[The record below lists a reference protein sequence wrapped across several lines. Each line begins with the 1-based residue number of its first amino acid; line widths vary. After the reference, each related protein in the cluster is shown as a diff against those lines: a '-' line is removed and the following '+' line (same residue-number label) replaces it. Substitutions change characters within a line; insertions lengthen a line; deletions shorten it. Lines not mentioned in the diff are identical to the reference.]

1 MKIEILNIER
11 LETFMKDKP
20 KSNKK
25 DLEHKNNFE
34 EKDIKKKINVE
45 KTTLIISIISMAL
58 TLFISIKSLELS
70 ETISPSIYD
79 VECINIQTDF
89 LKNNIPNGVVVENKT
104 DIFINQKKGSI
115 SDVGNIIMCKDEN
128 TSKYL
133 VYRIESIRNMTYD
146 NEEIVNNYIKDYTS
160 LYQPANWNYIEEQN
174 TLYSILYVK
183 NGNGQIDLWLILL
196 NTDKSYYKI
205 YNHTALSLENQ
216 NSDFKEAFIAY
227 KYARD
232 FIFENN
238 I

>member
-1 MKIEILNIER
+1 
-11 LETFMKDKP
+11 MKDKP

-25 DLEHKNNFE
+25 DLAHKNNFE

-45 KTTLIISIISMAL
+45 KTSLIISILSLIISIISVIL
-58 TLFISIKSLELS
+58 TSSISNQSLELS
-70 ETISPSIYD
+70 KTISPSIYD
-79 VECINIQTDF
+79 IECTHIQTDF
-89 LKNNIPNGVVVENKT
+89 FKKNISNDIVVENNT
-104 DIFINQKKGSI
+104 DILINQKKGSI
-115 SDVGNIIMCKDEN
+115 SDIGNIIMCKDES

-146 NEEIVNNYIKDYTS
+146 NEEVMNNYIKDYAS
-160 LYQPANWNYIEEQN
+160 LYKPKNWNYIEEQN

-183 NGNGQIDLWLILL
+183 NGNGQIDLWLIIL

-205 YNHTALSLENQ
+205 YNHTALTLENQ
-216 NSDFKEAFIAY
+216 NSDLKEAFIAY

>member
-1 MKIEILNIER
+1 
-11 LETFMKDKP
+11 MKDKP

-25 DLEHKNNFE
+25 DLAHKDNFE

-45 KTTLIISIISMAL
+45 KTSLIISIISVIL
-58 TLFISIKSLELS
+58 TSSISNQSLELS
-70 ETISPSIYD
+70 KTISPSIYD
-79 VECINIQTDF
+79 IECTHIQTDF
-89 LKNNIPNGVVVENKT
+89 FKKNIPNDIVVENNT
-104 DIFINQKKGSI
+104 DILINQKKGSI
-115 SDVGNIIMCKDEN
+115 SDIGNIIMCKDES

-146 NEEIVNNYIKDYTS
+146 NEEVMNNYIKDYAS
-160 LYQPANWNYIEEQN
+160 LYKPKNWNYIEEQN

-183 NGNGQIDLWLILL
+183 NGNGQIDLWLIIL
-196 NTDKSYYKI
+196 NTDKSYYKF
-205 YNHTALSLENQ
+205 YNHTALTLENQ
-216 NSDFKEAFIAY
+216 NSDLKEAFIAY

>member
-1 MKIEILNIER
+1 
-11 LETFMKDKP
+11 MKDKP

-25 DLEHKNNFE
+25 DLAHKNNFE

-45 KTTLIISIISMAL
+45 KTSLIISILSLIISIISVIL
-58 TLFISIKSLELS
+58 TFSISNQSLELS
-70 ETISPSIYD
+70 KTISPSIYD
-79 VECINIQTDF
+79 IECTHIQTDF
-89 LKNNIPNGVVVENKT
+89 FKKNIPNDIVVENNT
-104 DIFINQKKGSI
+104 DIHINQKKGSI
-115 SDVGNIIMCKDEN
+115 SDIGNIIMCKDES

-146 NEEIVNNYIKDYTS
+146 NEEVMNNYIKNYAS
-160 LYQPANWNYIEEQN
+160 LYKPKNWNYIEEQN

-183 NGNGQIDLWLILL
+183 NGNGQIDLWLIIL

-205 YNHTALSLENQ
+205 YNHTALTLENQ
-216 NSDFKEAFIAY
+216 NSDLKEAFIAY
-227 KYARD
+227 KYARA

>member
-1 MKIEILNIER
+1 
-11 LETFMKDKP
+11 MKDKP

-25 DLEHKNNFE
+25 DLAHKDNFE

-45 KTTLIISIISMAL
+45 KTSLIISIISVIL
-58 TLFISIKSLELS
+58 TSSISNQSLELS
-70 ETISPSIYD
+70 KTISPSIYD
-79 VECINIQTDF
+79 IECTHIQTDF
-89 LKNNIPNGVVVENKT
+89 FKKNIPNDIVVENNT
-104 DIFINQKKGSI
+104 DILINQKKGSI
-115 SDVGNIIMCKDEN
+115 SDIGNIIMCKDES

-146 NEEIVNNYIKDYTS
+146 NEEVMNNYIKDYAS
-160 LYQPANWNYIEEQN
+160 LYKPKNWNYIEEQN

-183 NGNGQIDLWLILL
+183 NGNGQIDLWLIIL

-205 YNHTALSLENQ
+205 YNHTALTLENQ
-216 NSDFKEAFIAY
+216 NSDLKEAFIAY

>member
-1 MKIEILNIER
+1 
-11 LETFMKDKP
+11 MKDKP

-25 DLEHKNNFE
+25 DLAHKNNFE

-45 KTTLIISIISMAL
+45 KTSLIISILSLIISIISVIL
-58 TLFISIKSLELS
+58 TSSISNQSLELS
-70 ETISPSIYD
+70 KTISPSIYD
-79 VECINIQTDF
+79 IECTHIQTDF
-89 LKNNIPNGVVVENKT
+89 FKKNIPNDIVVENNT
-104 DIFINQKKGSI
+104 DILINRKKGSI
-115 SDVGNIIMCKDEN
+115 SDIGNIIMCKDES
-128 TSKYL
+128 TSRYL

-146 NEEIVNNYIKDYTS
+146 NEEVMNNYIKDYAS
-160 LYQPANWNYIEEQN
+160 LYKPKNWNYIEEQN

-183 NGNGQIDLWLILL
+183 NGNGQIDLWLIIL

-205 YNHTALSLENQ
+205 YNHTALTLENQ
-216 NSDFKEAFIAY
+216 NSDLKEAFIAY